1 MNIPFYINIALFV
14 HIVSFI
20 IGFGAVIVIDSFG
33 LLWLLKKT
41 KFAFVMDVANVTQ
54 KLIWLGWVGLVAS
67 GSIMLFWKGHIDN
80 LMWIKLFLVLM
91 VGLNGVLLDRIKKSL
106 ESLSGDEQI
115 TNQHKFR
122 IGLASSISQLGWW
135 GALTIGYFHHNISHV
150 INWPNQS
157 FFIIGVVVV
166 FILFAA
172 GAGEYLARQSAP

>member
-91 VGLNGVLLDRIKKSL
+91 VGINGVFLHRIKKSF